1 MGTDLATGACLCQAY
16 ASVTEQTA
24 IVAGRWL
31 GRGDEA
37 GARDAAAE
45 TMFSALDALP
55 TDATVV
61 IGAAAEGEPDPPMLR
76 LGRGG
81 EAVHFAVDPLE
92 GAEVVARGGTGAMS
106 MIAAGEPDTLPA
118 LPDMYMRKIAVG
130 PVARGRIDLLAP
142 IAENV
147 AAVADAF
154 GRKPNDITAIVLDRP
169 RHHDLLE
176 ELRESGAR
184 IKLILDGD
192 VTSTLNAAIRGTNDH
207 ISVGIGGSR
216 QAIIASAALMCLGG
230 ELQAQLW
237 PTTRSEI
244 EAARESGVSEIERVL
259 TTAELAPKNA
269 VVAAT
274 GISNG
279 DLMRGVRYLGEH
291 ARTHSVVMCFRCN
304 RVRFVDGIH
313 FYDRERREEVRLSG

>member
-1 MGTDLATGACLCQAY
+1 MTTDPARGACICQAY

-45 TMFSALDALP
+45 TMFRALDALP
-55 TDATVV
+55 THATVV
-61 IGAAAEGEPDPPMLR
+61 IGAAAEGEPDPPTLQ

-81 EAVHFAVDPLE
+81 EAMHLAVDPLE

-106 MIAAGEPDTLPA
+106 MIAAGQPDTLPA

-130 PVARGRIDLLAP
+130 PVGRGCIDLLAP
-142 IAENV
+142 VADNV
-147 AAVADAF
+147 MAVAEAF

-176 ELRESGAR
+176 ELRASGAR

-192 VTSTLNAAIRGTNDH
+192 VTAAINAAIRGTNDH

-244 EAARESGVSEIERVL
+244 DAAREAGITEIERVL
-259 TTAELAPKNA
+259 TTPELAPKDA

-279 DLMRGVRYLGEH
+279 DLMRGVRYLGDS
-291 ARTHSVVMCFRCN
+291 ARTHSVVMCSRCN

-313 FYDRERREEVRLSG
+313 FYDRERREEVRLLG

>member
-1 MGTDLATGACLCQAY
+1 MASDISVSACLCQAY
-16 ASVTEQTA
+16 ASVTEEVA
-24 IVAGRWL
+24 MVAGRWL
-31 GRGDEA
+31 GRGDEQ
-37 GARDAAAE
+37 GARAAAAE
-45 TMFSALDALP
+45 TMFGALDTLP
-55 TDATVV
+55 IDARVV
-61 IGAAAEGEPDPPMLR
+61 IGGSGGGDPDGPPPR

-81 EAVHFAVDPLE
+81 ESVHLAVDALE
-92 GAEVVARGGTGAMS
+92 GGEVVARGGTGAMA
-106 MIAAGEPDTLPA
+106 MIAAGEPDTVPA

-130 PVARGRIDLLAP
+130 PRARGRIDLRAP

-147 AAVADAF
+147 VAVADAF
-154 GRKPNDITAIVLDRP
+154 GRKPNDITAIVLDRQ

-176 ELRESGAR
+176 ELRASGAR

-192 VTSTLNAAIRGTNDH
+192 VTSTISAAIRGTNDH

-216 QAIIASAALMCLGG
+216 QAIIASAALLCLGG

-244 EAARESGVSEIERVL
+244 ETAAEMGITDIERVL
-259 TTAELAPKNA
+259 TTEELAPSRA

-279 DLMRGVRYLGEH
+279 DLLRGVRYLGDN
-291 ARTHSVVMCFRCN
+291 ARTHSVVMCSRCN

-313 FYDRERREEVRLSG
+313 FYDRERREEVRLLA